1 MWHTYTANHPSM
13 ISGKDKDKVDTDM
26 VDTDM
31 VDTDMVDT
39 DMVDKCLQMT
49 ERLNPRSI

>member
-31 VDTDMVDT
+31 VDTDMVD
-39 DMVDKCLQMT
+39 KCLQMT

>member
-1 MWHTYTANHPSM
+1 M